1 VSVGPVA
8 RNGAL
13 SLVALV
19 LIGGTRIVYG
29 LLISRATDLETFG
42 LIGVLIAVT
51 MISSYLLPSGLGS
64 ATSRYV
70 PYQLGQGDAASA
82 RGHYRLLGRGALLA
96 SIGLAAIAGLGVYLV
111 LAVPSMVALQV
122 ALLTLVYSLYTTD
135 KAALY
140 AFGRV
145 GRYVSI
151 ELAGSA
157 IVVATAIAVVIS
169 GSTLYLA
176 PFIVG
181 YGFFVVGARI
191 AIQRELRGD
200 VAATTSPERRSM
212 LRYALIAS
220 VGIVASAGFL
230 QATQL
235 LAARFAIPSEVAFF
249 AAAVTLVAPMYF
261 LPRALSLALFPFMS
275 EAHGAGRVE
284 VVRRHTDVATRAI
297 LAILAP
303 VFVLSV
309 LLAPEAMF
317 IFGGPAYVAGAH
329 VLRLILVAA
338 FLSIIGVAS
347 VNALSS
353 DSTSQLTTT
362 VKWSVTGCVTGL
374 IVVSVLG
381 GPLGAVG
388 VGLAYL
394 FGTAIT
400 ATGPIAVVWRRY
412 EMAWAGPVARGV
424 LTVLAAAVIAELVE
438 SMGAGGVQP
447 WPIHVALAVVG
458 VGISLLVLRRD
469 IIAVLAQSLR
479 RTSGPAGSGRSSTG
493 GSVAD
498 APLRAGREP

>member
-8 RNGAL
+8 RNGVL

-19 LIGGTRIVYG
+19 LIGGTRILYG

-51 MISSYLLPSGLGS
+51 MISSYLLPSGLGA
-64 ATSRYV
+64 ATSRFV
-70 PYQLGQGDAASA
+70 PYQLGQGDAAAA
-82 RGHYRLLGRGALLA
+82 RGHYRVLGRAGLVAGVA
-96 SIGLAAIAGLGVYLV
+96 LAAISGIGVSFV
-111 LAVPSMVALQV
+111 LAVPGPVALQV
-122 ALLTLVYSLYTTD
+122 SLLTLVYSLYTTD

-140 AFGRV
+140 AFDRV
-145 GRYVSI
+145 GRYVWI

-157 IVVATAIAVVIS
+157 IVIATSIAVVLS
-169 GSTLYLA
+169 GSKIYLA

-181 YGFFVVGARI
+181 YGFFVLAARI
-191 AIQRELRGD
+191 IIQRELRGV
-200 VAATTSPERRSM
+200 VAATTTPERRSM

-235 LAARFAIPSEVAFF
+235 LAARFAVPSEVAFF

-275 EAHGAGRVE
+275 EAHGAGLVE
-284 VVRRHTDVATRAI
+284 VVRRHADVATRAI

-317 IFGGPAYVAGAH
+317 VFGGAKYVTGAP

-338 FLSIIGVAS
+338 FLSIVGVAS

-353 DSTSQLTTT
+353 NSTSQLTTT
-362 VKWSVTGCVTGL
+362 VKWSVTGCAIGL
-374 IVVSVLG
+374 VVVSVLG

-394 FGTAIT
+394 IGTAIT
-400 ATGPIAVVWRRY
+400 ASGPVAVVWRRY
-412 EMAWAGPVARGV
+412 HMEWAGPIARGV
-424 LTVLAAAVIAELVE
+424 LTVLAAAAFAELGE
-438 SMGAGGVQP
+438 TIWGGVQR
-447 WPIHVALAVVG
+447 WPVHVAVAFAGL
-458 VGISLLVLRRD
+458 GIALLVLRRD
-469 IIAVLAQSLR
+469 IALVLAQSIR
-479 RTSGPAGSGRSSTG
+479 RTSGQAGSGRSPTG
-493 GSVAD
+493 GNVAD
-498 APLRAGREP
+498 ATLRPGREL